1 MIRRVLRLE
10 LTGLVAVHAV
20 RAVHTAL
27 GGVDGIESATVNM
40 TGADVELRGPYDV
53 DHFAAAVRA
62 ALEPIGIELA
72 RVTML
77 RERVLP
83 MA

>member
-1 MIRRVLRLE
+1 MRLE
-10 LTGLVAVHAV
+10 LTSLVAVHAV

-40 TGADVELRGPYDV
+40 TGAEVEHTGPYDA
-53 DHFAAAVRA
+53 DHFAGAVRA
-62 ALEPIGIELA
+62 ALESIGVGLT

-77 RERVLP
+77 QERVLP
-83 MA
+83 IA